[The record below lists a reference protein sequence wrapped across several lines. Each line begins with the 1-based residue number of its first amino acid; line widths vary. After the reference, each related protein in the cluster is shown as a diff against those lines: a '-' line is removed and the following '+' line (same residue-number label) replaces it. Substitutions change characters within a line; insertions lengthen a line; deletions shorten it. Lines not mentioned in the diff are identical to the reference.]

1 MRFNILLIL
10 FTLSNAYIFFPN
22 NNNVPR
28 VKPLKKYGNSM
39 NGFSFNEDDL
49 KLNYSDKRKYDI
61 VSKTRKMLELSKKKI
76 EEENKSLE
84 LQNNKLLRPGYPK
97 QAHLNITYP
106 NIDDIDSKEEEF
118 EKIIQRLSNP
128 IESISNKEIETV
140 MKKMWEQQ
148 KELTSNQENG
158 NEGIPMIPGL
168 SPMPIGVRVVRV
180 KNGRTIPDNNDDED
194 GQKSEN
200 FEIVKNPP
208 YNFDDVGGYQ
218 NVKDELS
225 QIIDILKNYEKYQK
239 YNVRTPKGLIFEG
252 PPGNGK
258 TLMAKGFS
266 GEVNASFIPV
276 SGSQF
281 LEKFV
286 GVGASRIRELF
297 KLAKDNKPCIIFIDE
312 IDAVGKSRVGNDQN
326 PNSEAQAT
334 LNQLL
339 VNMDGYESNDG
350 IFIIGAT
357 NRADLLDSALLR
369 PGRIDKRM
377 YIGNP
382 DSKTRESILKIHLS
396 GKPRSV
402 DVTVDKLK
410 DITNGLSGAQIE
422 NLLNEA
428 MLLALR
434 HDREMINMEDI
445 ECILSRMLVGYQ
457 PNENNYSA
465 DMIKRIAIHEM
476 GHAIVGVLSLD
487 HANLVKV
494 CLNIWSPTSPGY
506 TVFEQSETDSNIYTK
521 EKLMSRLMVLLSGRI
536 AEEVFFGASITSGAS
551 KDIEDAYS
559 LAEQM
564 IVKFGMGSKIVYPHH
579 SEDSKNFID
588 KDIEQLIETTYHNA
602 HSIIVKSKSLIEECS
617 NELVE
622 TQQTVFATGRIP
634 LTLELMKLL

>member
-1 MRFNILLIL
+1 MIFNIIFVL
-10 FTLSNAYIFFPN
+10 FTLGSGYMFYPKHYNL
-22 NNNVPR
+22 PR
-28 VKPLKKYGNSM
+28 VKALKKYGDSM

-61 VSKTRKMLELSKKKI
+61 VTKTRKMFELSKKKI
-76 EEENKSLE
+76 NEENKRLE

-106 NIDDIDSKEEEF
+106 DIDDLDSSEEEF
-118 EKIIQRLSNP
+118 ERIIQRLSNP
-128 IESISNKEIETV
+128 EESISGKEIETV
-140 MKKMWEQQ
+140 MKKMWEKQ
-148 KELTSNQENG
+148 KELTSNQE
-158 NEGIPMIPGL
+158 IPIIPGL
-168 SPMPIGVRVVRV
+168 SPMPVGVRVVRV
-180 KNGRTIPDNNDDED
+180 KNRKTIPDNNYED
-194 GQKSEN
+194 GNGENSEN
-200 FEIVKNPP
+200 FEIVTNSQ

-218 NVKDELS
+218 NVKDELF

-239 YNVRTPKGLIFEG
+239 YNVRTPKGLILEG

-258 TLMAKGFS
+258 TLIAKGFS

-312 IDAVGKSRVGNDQN
+312 IDAVGRSRVGNDQN

-339 VNMDGYESNDG
+339 VNMDGYESSDG

-382 DSKTRESILKIHLS
+382 DSKTREAILKIHLS
-396 GKPRSV
+396 GKPRSLH
-402 DVTVDKLK
+402 VTVDKLK
-410 DITNGLSGAQIE
+410 YITNGLSGAQIE

-428 MLLALR
+428 MLLSLR
-434 HDREMINMEDI
+434 NDREMMNMEDI
-445 ECILSRMLVGYQ
+445 ESILSRMLVGYQ
-457 PNENNYSA
+457 PNENNYSP

-476 GHAIVGVLSLD
+476 GHAIVGVLSLH

-536 AEEVFFGASITSGAS
+536 AEEVFFDESITSGAS

-564 IVKFGMGSKIVYPHH
+564 IIKFGMGSKIVYAHH

-588 KDIEQLIETTYHNA
+588 KDIDHLIETTYHNA
-602 HSIIVKSKSLIEECS
+602 HSIILKSKSLIEECA
-617 NELVE
+617 NELVQ
-622 TQQTVFATGRIP
+622 TQLLIPERI
-634 LTLELMKLL
+634 EEIMKKYNL

>member
-1 MRFNILLIL
+1 MNIL
-10 FTLSNAYIFFPN
+10 IFFLLFYFIDAYKYN
-22 NNNVPR
+22 NPHKQYYR
-28 VKPLKKYGNSM
+28 LKALKKYGDSM

-49 KLNYSDKRKYDI
+49 KLNLSDKRKYDI
-61 VSKTRKMLELSKKKI
+61 ASKTRKMIEISKKKI
-76 EEENKSLE
+76 QEENKINQLR
-84 LQNNKLLRPGYPK
+84 NNKLLRPGYPK
-97 QAHLNITYP
+97 QAHMNITYP
-106 NIDDIDSKEEEF
+106 DIDDIDNDDEEF
-118 EKIIQRLSNP
+118 ENIVKRLANPQEQISSN
-128 IESISNKEIETV
+128 EIETV

-148 KELTSNQENG
+148 KQLNSGN
-158 NEGIPMIPGL
+158 NEGIPIIPGT
-168 SPMPIGVRVVRV
+168 SPMPVGIRVIKV
-180 KNGRTIPDNNDDED
+180 KDGRTIPDGGDENHE
-194 GQKSEN
+194 KSEN
-200 FEIVKNPP
+200 FEVIKNPP

-218 NVKDELS
+218 NVKDELL

-258 TLMAKGFS
+258 TLMAKSFS

-312 IDAVGKSRVGNDQN
+312 IDAVGRSRVGNDQN

-339 VNMDGYESNDG
+339 VNMDGYESSDG

-382 DSKTRESILKIHLS
+382 DSKTREAILQIHLS

-402 DVTVDKLK
+402 HVTVDKLK

-428 MLLALR
+428 MLLSLR
-434 HDREMINMEDI
+434 NDREMMNMEDI
-445 ECILSRMLVGYQ
+445 ESILSRMLVGYQ
-457 PNENNYSA
+457 PNENNYSP

-476 GHAIVGVLSLD
+476 GHAIVGVLSLH

-536 AEEVFFGASITSGAS
+536 AEEVFFGESITSGAS

-588 KDIEQLIETTYHNA
+588 KDIEHLIETTYHNA
-602 HSIIVKSKSLIEECS
+602 HSIILKSKDLIEELS
-617 NELVE
+617 NELIT
-622 TQQTVFATGRIP
+622 TQLLLPERI
-634 LTLELMKLL
+634 TEIMKKYNL

>member
-1 MRFNILLIL
+1 MIIKLLLLL
-10 FTLSNAYIFFPN
+10 FTITLGYNFKGGKYTY
-22 NNNVPR
+22 PR
-28 VKPLKKYGNSM
+28 LKALKKYGDSM

-49 KLNYSDKRKYDI
+49 KLNLPDKRKYDI
-61 VSKTRKMLELSKKKI
+61 VSKTRKMLEISKKKI
-76 EEENKSLE
+76 EYENYNKE

-97 QAHLNITYP
+97 QAHMNITYP
-106 NIDDIDSKEEEF
+106 DMDDMDDNEEEF
-118 EKIIQRLSNP
+118 EKIIKKLTNPQENVSN
-128 IESISNKEIETV
+128 NEIETV
-140 MKKMWEQQ
+140 MKKMWEKQ
-148 KELTSNQENG
+148 KQLNSGFNQ
-158 NEGIPMIPGL
+158 GIPMIPGL
-168 SPMPIGVRVVRV
+168 SPMPLGVRVIKVN
-180 KNGRTIPDNNDDED
+180 KGNNIPESEEESSL
-194 GQKSEN
+194 KSEN
-200 FEIVKNPP
+200 FEVIKNPP
-208 YNFDDVGGYQ
+208 YCFNDVGGYQ
-218 NVKDELS
+218 NVKDELL
-225 QIIDILKNYEKYQK
+225 QIVDILKNYEKYK
-239 YNVRTPKGLIFEG
+239 KFNVRTPKGLIFEG

-258 TLMAKGFS
+258 TLMAKSFS

-281 LEKFV
+281 LEKYV
-286 GVGASRIRELF
+286 GVGSSRIRELF
-297 KLAKDNKPCIIFIDE
+297 KLAKENKPCIIFIDE
-312 IDAVGKSRVGNDQN
+312 IDAVGRSRVGNDQN

-339 VNMDGYESNDG
+339 VNMDGYESSDG

-382 DSKTRESILKIHLS
+382 DSKTRESILQIHLS

-402 DVTVDKLK
+402 HVTVDKLK

-434 HDREMINMEDI
+434 NDREIMNMEDI
-445 ECILSRMLVGYQ
+445 ESILSRMLVGYQ
-457 PNENNYSA
+457 PNENNYSP

-476 GHAIVGVLSLD
+476 GHAIVGVLSLH

-494 CLNIWSPTSPGY
+494 CLNLWSPTSPGY
-506 TVFEQSETDSNIYTK
+506 TVFEQAETDSNIYTK
-521 EKLMSRLMVLLSGRI
+521 EKLLSRLMVLLSGRI

-551 KDIEDAYS
+551 KDIEDAYA

-588 KDIEQLIETTYHNA
+588 KDIEHLIETTYHNA
-602 HSIIVKSKSLIEECS
+602 HSIILKSKSLIEECA
-617 NELVE
+617 NELVQ
-622 TQQTVFATGRIP
+622 TQLLIPERI
-634 LTLELMKLL
+634 EEIMKKYNL

>member
-622 TQQTVFATGRIP
+622 TQLLIPERIN
-634 LTLELMKLL
+634 EIMKKYKL

>member
-1 MRFNILLIL
+1 
-10 FTLSNAYIFFPN
+10 
-22 NNNVPR
+22 
-28 VKPLKKYGNSM
+28 
-39 NGFSFNEDDL
+39 
-49 KLNYSDKRKYDI
+49 
-61 VSKTRKMLELSKKKI
+61 
-76 EEENKSLE
+76 
-84 LQNNKLLRPGYPK
+84 
-97 QAHLNITYP
+97 
-106 NIDDIDSKEEEF
+106 
-118 EKIIQRLSNP
+118 
-128 IESISNKEIETV
+128 
-140 MKKMWEQQ
+140 
-148 KELTSNQENG
+148 
-158 NEGIPMIPGL
+158 MI
-168 SPMPIGVRVVRV
+168 
-180 KNGRTIPDNNDDED
+180 
-194 GQKSEN
+194 
-200 FEIVKNPP
+200 KNPP

-218 NVKDELS
+218 NVKDELL

-258 TLMAKGFS
+258 TLMAKSLS
-266 GEVNASFIPV
+266 GEVNASFIHV

-312 IDAVGKSRVGNDQN
+312 IDAVGRSRVGNDQN

-339 VNMDGYESNDG
+339 VNMDGYESSDG

-382 DSKTRESILKIHLS
+382 DSKTREAILQIHLS

-402 DVTVDKLK
+402 HVTVDKLK

-428 MLLALR
+428 MLLSLR
-434 HDREMINMEDI
+434 NDREMMNMEDI
-445 ECILSRMLVGYQ
+445 ESILSRMLVGYQ
-457 PNENNYSA
+457 PNENNYSP

-476 GHAIVGVLSLD
+476 GHAIVGVLSLH

-536 AEEVFFGASITSGAS
+536 AEEVFFGESITSGAS

-588 KDIEQLIETTYHNA
+588 KDIEHLIETTYHNA
-602 HSIIVKSKSLIEECS
+602 HSIILKSKDLIEELS
-617 NELVE
+617 NELIT
-622 TQQTVFATGRIP
+622 TQLLLPERI
-634 LTLELMKLL
+634 TEIMKKYNL

>member
-1 MRFNILLIL
+1 MIFNIIFVL
-10 FTLSNAYIFFPN
+10 FTLGSGYMFYPKHYNLH
-22 NNNVPR
+22 R
-28 VKPLKKYGNSM
+28 VKALKKYGDSM

-61 VSKTRKMLELSKKKI
+61 ASKTRKMLELSKKKI
-76 EEENKSLE
+76 NEKNKRLE

-106 NIDDIDSKEEEF
+106 DIDDLDSSEEEF

-128 IESISNKEIETV
+128 EESISGKEVETV
-140 MKKMWEQQ
+140 MKKMWEKQ
-148 KELTSNQENG
+148 KELTSNQE
-158 NEGIPMIPGL
+158 IPMIPGL
-168 SPMPIGVRVVRV
+168 SPMPVGVRVVRV
-180 KNGRTIPDNNDDED
+180 KNGKTIPYNNYED
-194 GQKSEN
+194 GNGANSEN
-200 FEIVKNPP
+200 FEIVTNPQ

-218 NVKDELS
+218 NVKDELF

-239 YNVRTPKGLIFEG
+239 YNVRTPKGLILEG

-258 TLMAKGFS
+258 TLIAKGFS

-312 IDAVGKSRVGNDQN
+312 IDAVGKSRVGNDLN

-339 VNMDGYESNDG
+339 VNMDGYESSDG

-382 DSKTRESILKIHLS
+382 DSKTREAILQIHLS

-402 DVTVDKLK
+402 HVTVDKLK

-428 MLLALR
+428 MLLSLR
-434 HDREMINMEDI
+434 NDREMMNMEDI
-445 ECILSRMLVGYQ
+445 ESILSRMLVGYQ
-457 PNENNYSA
+457 PNENNYSP

-476 GHAIVGVLSLD
+476 GHAIVGVLSLH

-506 TVFEQSETDSNIYTK
+506 TVFEQSEIDSNIYTK

-536 AEEVFFGASITSGAS
+536 AEEVFFSESITSGAS

-564 IVKFGMGSKIVYPHH
+564 IIKFGMGSKIVYAHH

-588 KDIEQLIETTYHNA
+588 KDIEHLIETTYHNA
-602 HSIIVKSKSLIEECS
+602 HSIILKSKDLIEELS
-617 NELVE
+617 NELIT
-622 TQQTVFATGRIP
+622 TQLLLPERI
-634 LTLELMKLL
+634 TEIMKKYNL

>member
-1 MRFNILLIL
+1 MIIKLLLLL
-10 FTLSNAYIFFPN
+10 FTITFGYNFKGKKYTY
-22 NNNVPR
+22 PR
-28 VKPLKKYGNSM
+28 LKALKKYGDSV

-49 KLNYSDKRKYDI
+49 KLNLSDKRKYDI
-61 VSKTRKMLELSKKKI
+61 VSKTRKMLEISKKKI
-76 EEENKSLE
+76 EYENYNKE

-97 QAHLNITYP
+97 QAHMNITYP
-106 NIDDIDSKEEEF
+106 DMDDMDDNEEEF
-118 EKIIQRLSNP
+118 EKIIKKLTNPQENVSN
-128 IESISNKEIETV
+128 NEIETV
-140 MKKMWEQQ
+140 MKKMWEKQ
-148 KELTSNQENG
+148 KQLNSG
-158 NEGIPMIPGL
+158 FNEGIPMIPGL
-168 SPMPIGVRVVRV
+168 SPMPVGIRVMKVN
-180 KNGRTIPDNNDDED
+180 KGNNIPESKEESSE
-194 GQKSEN
+194 KSEN
-200 FEIVKNPP
+200 FEVINNPS
-208 YNFDDVGGYQ
+208 YSFNDVGGYQ
-218 NVKDELS
+218 NVKDELF
-225 QIIDILKNYEKYQK
+225 QIVDILKNYEKYKK

-258 TLMAKGFS
+258 TLMAKSFS

-281 LEKFV
+281 LEKYV
-286 GVGASRIRELF
+286 GVGSSRIRELF
-297 KLAKDNKPCIIFIDE
+297 KLAKENKPCIIFIDE
-312 IDAVGKSRVGNDQN
+312 IDAVGRSRVGNDQN

-339 VNMDGYESNDG
+339 VNMDGYESSDG

-382 DSKTRESILKIHLS
+382 DSKTRESILQIHLS

-402 DVTVDKLK
+402 HVTVDKLK

-434 HDREMINMEDI
+434 NDREIMNMEDI
-445 ECILSRMLVGYQ
+445 ESILSRMLVGYQ
-457 PNENNYSA
+457 PNENNYSP

-476 GHAIVGVLSLD
+476 GHAIVGVLSLH

-494 CLNIWSPTSPGY
+494 CLNLWSPTSPGY
-506 TVFEQSETDSNIYTK
+506 TVFEQAETDSNIYTK
-521 EKLMSRLMVLLSGRI
+521 EKLLSRLMVLLSGRI

-551 KDIEDAYS
+551 KDIEDAYA

-588 KDIEQLIETTYHNA
+588 KDIEHLIETTYHNA
-602 HSIIVKSKSLIEECS
+602 HSIILKSKSLIEECA
-617 NELVE
+617 NELVQ
-622 TQQTVFATGRIP
+622 TQLLIPERI
-634 LTLELMKLL
+634 EEIMKKYNL